1 MDLKVYHQLPLLKGK
16 EVHPIH
22 QIMDK
27 EITTTTEVLPE
38 VVVVDQ
44 EAHLLV
50 EVQPVEEVV

>member
-1 MDLKVYHQLPLLKGK
+1 LKGK

-27 EITTTTEVLPE
+27 EITTTTEVLLE
-38 VVVVDQ
+38 VVAVDQ

-50 EVQPVEEVV
+50 EVQLVEEVV